1 MKIFSYSIWVAVF
14 ILVSDGC
21 ISKTMISRRSE
32 LRQAVAEQNKLI
44 VQLKNDR
51 LLVLDEITYSD
62 TVIYARGYEIKD
74 DKHIP
79 ISEAIVLDDVIYV
92 EYNKRSI
99 LGGLM
104 GAGIVGLSAIAAV
117 AIINDPGKF
126 QMSRGY
132 ACGADE

>member
-1 MKIFSYSIWVAVF
+1 MKFTSYSIWVAVF

-32 LRQAVAEQNKLI
+32 LKQAVAEQNKLV

-51 LLVLDEITYSD
+51 LLVLEEVTYSD
-62 TVIYARGYEIKD
+62 TAIYAKGYEIKGD
-74 DKHIP
+74 RHIP
-79 ISEAIVLDDVIYV
+79 VSESIILDDVIYA

-99 LGGLM
+99 LGGLV
-104 GAGIVGLSAIAAV
+104 GAGIVGVSAIAAV
-117 AIINDPGKF
+117 AIAKDPGKF
-126 QMSRGY
+126 RMNRGY